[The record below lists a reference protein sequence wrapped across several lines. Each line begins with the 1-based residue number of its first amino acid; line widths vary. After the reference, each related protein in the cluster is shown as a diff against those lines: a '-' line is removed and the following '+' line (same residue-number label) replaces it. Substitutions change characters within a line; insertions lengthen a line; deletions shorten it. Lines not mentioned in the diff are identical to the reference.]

1 MKKKFIES
9 YNMKKHLFLL
19 LIFFCQLYSF
29 AQTFKGIVI
38 NNETS
43 EPIGQITIVSADKT
57 FFVTSNDKGEVVLP
71 ESMLNKKLFISDYEY
86 AYSENTFNASKYFVW
101 ELTPNSETLEEMVI
115 FEYPEI
121 YLNGI
126 IANSI
131 KSFVSN
137 TKLES
142 YYRENYFENKKQA
155 SFAEGI
161 VDFYVNNNLENVEM
175 VVKQSRIKDFYNVN
189 PTNRAVSSKPQ
200 DVIESSMLFSMLK
213 KIIQDK
219 KHYEF
224 YITAKKVGEKTIHTF
239 YVNPKEK
246 SKAKHLFKGLV
257 VFDDEKK
264 LILET
269 NFAFDP
275 DRKKYNTTI
284 NKIIVKADIKD
295 IRFESKYMVS
305 EDIYY
310 PSYAKR
316 TIDAIANS
324 KLAKIDNARINN
336 QAYFYVLSA
345 DKTIKRPSQN
355 IIYNSGNLY
364 NNGNKY
370 TVEFW
375 KNAKVINL
383 VE

>member
-115 FEYPEI
+115 FEHPEI

>member
-1 MKKKFIES
+1 
-9 YNMKKHLFLL
+9 MKKHIFLL
-19 LIFFCQLYSF
+19 LLFFCQLYSF
-29 AQTFKGIVI
+29 AQTFKGVII
-38 NNETS
+38 NNETN

-57 FFVTSNDKGEVVLP
+57 FFVTSNEKGEVILP

-86 AYSENTFNASKYFVW
+86 AYSENTFTKTQSFFW
-101 ELTPNSETLEEMVI
+101 ELTPNSETLEEMII
-115 FEYPEI
+115 FDHPEI
-121 YLNGI
+121 YLSGI
-126 IANSI
+126 IKNSI

-161 VDFYVNNNLENVEM
+161 VDFYVNHNLENIEM
-175 VVKQSRIKDFYNVN
+175 VVKQSRIKDLYNVN

-246 SKAKHLFKGLV
+246 SKAKHLFKGSV

-275 DRKKYNTTI
+275 DRKKYNTPI

-295 IRFESKYMVS
+295 IRFESKYMAS
-305 EDIYY
+305 EGIYY

-324 KLAKIDNARINN
+324 KLAKIDNARVNN

-345 DKTIKRPSQN
+345 DKTTKRPSQN

-375 KNAKVINL
+375 KNVKVINL

>member
-1 MKKKFIES
+1 
-9 YNMKKHLFLL
+9 
-19 LIFFCQLYSF
+19 
-29 AQTFKGIVI
+29 
-38 NNETS
+38 
-43 EPIGQITIVSADKT
+43 
-57 FFVTSNDKGEVVLP
+57 
-71 ESMLNKKLFISDYEY
+71 
-86 AYSENTFNASKYFVW
+86 
-101 ELTPNSETLEEMVI
+101 
-115 FEYPEI
+115 
-121 YLNGI
+121 
-126 IANSI
+126 
-131 KSFVSN
+131 
-137 TKLES
+137 
-142 YYRENYFENKKQA
+142 
-155 SFAEGI
+155 
-161 VDFYVNNNLENVEM
+161 M
-175 VVKQSRIKDFYNVN
+175 VVKQSRIKDLYNVN

-219 KHYEF
+219 KQYEF

-246 SKAKHLFKGLV
+246 SKAKHLFKGSV

-275 DRKKYNTTI
+275 DRKKYNTPI
-284 NKIIVKADIKD
+284 NKIVVKADIKD

-305 EDIYY
+305 EEFYH

-324 KLAKIDNARINN
+324 KLAKIDNAHINN

-345 DKTIKRPSQN
+345 DKTTKRPSQN

>member
-1 MKKKFIES
+1 
-9 YNMKKHLFLL
+9 MKKHIFLL
-19 LIFFCQLYSF
+19 LLFFCQLYSF
-29 AQTFKGIVI
+29 AQAFKGVII
-38 NNETS
+38 NNETN

-57 FFVTSNDKGEVVLP
+57 FFVTSNEKGEVILP

-86 AYSENTFNASKYFVW
+86 AYSENTFTKTQSFFW
-101 ELTPNSETLEEMVI
+101 ELTPNSETLEEMII
-115 FEYPEI
+115 FDHPEI
-121 YLNGI
+121 YLNKI
-126 IANSI
+126 IKNSI

-161 VDFYVNNNLENVEM
+161 VDFYVNHNLENIEM
-175 VVKQSRIKDFYNVN
+175 IVKQSRIKDLYNVN

-246 SKAKHLFKGLV
+246 SKAKHLFKGSV

-275 DRKKYNTTI
+275 DRKKYNTPI

-295 IRFESKYMVS
+295 IRFESKYMAS

-316 TIDAIANS
+316 TIDAIASS

-345 DKTIKRPSQN
+345 DKTTKRPSPN

-375 KNAKVINL
+375 KNVKVINL

>member
-1 MKKKFIES
+1 
-9 YNMKKHLFLL
+9 MKKHLFLL
-19 LIFFCQLYSF
+19 LIFFYQLYSF

-57 FFVTSNDKGEVVLP
+57 FFVTSNEKGEVVLP

-115 FEYPEI
+115 FEHPEI

-200 DVIESSMLFSMLK
+200 DVVESSMLFSMLK

-239 YVNPKEK
+239 YVNPNEK
-246 SKAKHLFKGLV
+246 SKAKHLFKGWV
-257 VFDDEKK
+257 VFDDEKR

>member
-1 MKKKFIES
+1 
-9 YNMKKHLFLL
+9 MKKHLFLL

-115 FEYPEI
+115 FEHPEI

-269 NFAFDP
+269 NFTFDP

>member
-1 MKKKFIES
+1 
-9 YNMKKHLFLL
+9 MKKHLFLL

-115 FEYPEI
+115 FEHPEI

-246 SKAKHLFKGLV
+246 SKAKHLFRGLV

>member
-1 MKKKFIES
+1 
-9 YNMKKHLFLL
+9 MKKHIFLL
-19 LIFFCQLYSF
+19 LLFFCQLYSF
-29 AQTFKGIVI
+29 AQAFKGVII
-38 NNETS
+38 NNETN

-57 FFVTSNDKGEVVLP
+57 FFVTSNEKGEVILP

-86 AYSENTFNASKYFVW
+86 AYSENTFTKTQSFFW
-101 ELTPNSETLEEMVI
+101 ELTPNSETLEEMII
-115 FEYPEI
+115 FDHPEI
-121 YLNGI
+121 YLNKI
-126 IANSI
+126 IKNSI

-161 VDFYVNNNLENVEM
+161 VDFYVNHNLENIEM
-175 VVKQSRIKDFYNVN
+175 IVKQSRIKDLYNVN

-246 SKAKHLFKGLV
+246 SKAKHLFKGSV

-275 DRKKYNTTI
+275 DRKKYNTPI

-295 IRFESKYMVS
+295 IRFESKYMAS

-324 KLAKIDNARINN
+324 KLAKIDNARVNN

-345 DKTIKRPSQN
+345 DKNTKRPSQN
-355 IIYNSGNLY
+355 VIYNSGNLY

>member
-115 FEYPEI
+115 FEHPEI

-126 IANSI
+126 IENSI

-142 YYRENYFENKKQA
+142 YYRENYFENKKPA

-213 KIIQDK
+213 KIIQNK

-239 YVNPKEK
+239 YVNPNEK
-246 SKAKHLFKGLV
+246 SKAKHLFKGWV
-257 VFDDEKK
+257 VFDDEKR

-275 DRKKYNTTI
+275 DRKKYNTPI
-284 NKIIVKADIKD
+284 NKIVVKADIKD

-305 EDIYY
+305 EEIYY

-345 DKTIKRPSQN
+345 DKTTKRPSQN

-383 VE
+383 IE